1 MTKKFNTTLTMRNLL
16 KLFAV
21 ILLIGTTASINAQTL
36 KFGHIDLQALV
47 QVMPERATAET
58 EGNKFQ
64 SEIEDV
70 FNGMQKE
77 LQQKY
82 AEFEQL
88 GTEAS
93 EVKRNAK
100 VTEIQDLQQRIDNYR
115 NNAQQQIQQKNAE
128 LFQPIIE
135 KAQKA
140 VEEVAKEQGLI
151 YVFDVNAMI
160 YKSNQSIDVLPLVK
174 KKLGIE

>member
-88 GTEAS
+88 GAEAS

-100 VTEIQDLQQRIDNYR
+100 VTEIQDLRQRIDNYS